1 MSFRATV
8 GEGIQRRLLASD
20 PVYLRSRQGGERLQP
35 DPRRPV
41 RTLRKLLQEAG
52 VPPWERSRLPLLWCG
67 ERLVWVGAI
76 GSDASFV
83 CPPDE
88 QGLAVF
94 WRASDGCWPP
104 AASRCLAD

>member
-67 ERLVWVGAI
+67 ERLVWVGGV
-76 GSDASFV
+76 GSAAAFV
-83 CPPDE
+83 CPPGE
-88 QGLAVF
+88 QGLAVC
-94 WRASDGCWPP
+94 WRAADGRLPP
-104 AASRCLAD
+104 TASRCLAD